1 MGFYLVLGNSVEK
14 DFVNDFN
21 QLFFEAIQFCDF
33 DSSIIYHGSQHV
45 LVGLKNSSNR
55 AASSIMCNKALL
67 RISFSVDKILNCPNN
82 DFNRNIQPSTELCEP
97 INTCWLHRPDIFKN
111 VSASVS
117 NKNHPKSFENEFA
130 VKILGVILDSIIK
143 QKDWNEFSIRSRES
157 QLNEILL
164 GSRVQSLSDLVFG
177 VSTSSLSGYYLL
189 PSNSIYSNRSTC
201 TFRAQYLNFELMNR
215 YNGSVSSLDHM
226 SKSELM
232 HYILGYF
239 TDLLTMSQQLNQFP
253 LDVHPGNQLYSKP
266 LQGNMRFLWTDFGAS
281 SSGKSSLFVNT
292 TTIKHT
298 STMYKVAFGNFYV
311 KASSFARNLNWASLQ
326 TVLERIMSLHG
337 SVQIDTNAV
346 THFQNILHLIQEF
359 MTEESKKDSE
369 LINSVGYRINPAVG
383 FFLNLMN
390 STIVAQNSRISELID
405 FNVALNFTIVAQNTR
420 ISELIDFNVALN
432 FTIVAQNSRISKLID
447 SNAAQDTRISELTD
461 NNAALNFTVVS
472 QNTRI
477 SELGSE
483 VVKLNALMQKFLARS
498 PNSKGL
504 SDGKNELNEEL

>member
-1 MGFYLVLGNSVEK
+1 
-14 DFVNDFN
+14 
-21 QLFFEAIQFCDF
+21 
-33 DSSIIYHGSQHV
+33 
-45 LVGLKNSSNR
+45 
-55 AASSIMCNKALL
+55 
-67 RISFSVDKILNCPNN
+67 
-82 DFNRNIQPSTELCEP
+82 
-97 INTCWLHRPDIFKN
+97 
-111 VSASVS
+111 
-117 NKNHPKSFENEFA
+117 
-130 VKILGVILDSIIK
+130 
-143 QKDWNEFSIRSRES
+143 
-157 QLNEILL
+157 
-164 GSRVQSLSDLVFG
+164 
-177 VSTSSLSGYYLL
+177 
-189 PSNSIYSNRSTC
+189 
-201 TFRAQYLNFELMNR
+201 
-215 YNGSVSSLDHM
+215 
-226 SKSELM
+226 M

-311 KASSFARNLNWASLQ
+311 KVSRFAENLNWTSLQ
-326 TVLERIMSLHG
+326 TVLKTIESLHR

-390 STIVAQNSRISELID
+390 STIVAQDSRISELID
-405 FNVALNFTIVAQNTR
+405 N
-420 ISELIDFNVALN
+420 
-432 FTIVAQNSRISKLID
+432 
-447 SNAAQDTRISELTD
+447 NAAQDTRISELID
-461 NNAALNFTVVS
+461 NNAAQDTRISELIDNNAAQDTRIS
-472 QNTRI
+472 ELIDNNAAQSTRISELIDNNAAQNTRI

-483 VVKLNALMQKFLARS
+483 VVKLNALIQEFLVRF
-498 PNSKGL
+498 PNSKVF